1 MNIDLGPTS
10 EIVSSH
16 DEAWLYCA
24 CLYHNGYSDWRLS
37 NRKEYSN
44 LNIIYG
50 WWQGSA
56 RNNLP
61 NVTMPV
67 RDL

>member
-1 MNIDLGPTS
+1 MNIDIGPTS
-10 EIVSSH
+10 NVVSSH

-24 CLYHNGYSDWRLS
+24 CLYHKGYSDWRLS

-44 LNIIYG
+44 AYMHG

-56 RNNLP
+56 KANMP